1 MKKTISIVAL
11 VLLAAGLFA
20 QSTATGTARQAA
32 TTEVTI
38 TVTNVQGA
46 QVTVEGKASTAPV
59 VVQLKAGSYP
69 ISIQAPNFVPLNT
82 TINVESPASKKQAFT
97 FQLQPIKF
105 RLTVNANVK
114 EATVA
119 VNNVGKGAA
128 GYAEDLAPGTYTI
141 LVSAPGYQA
150 FSQTVNLDRPTT
162 VAATLQAI
170 KYRLTVNANVKE
182 ATVAVNN
189 VGKGAAGYSE
199 ELPPATYTVL
209 VAAPGYDS
217 YTETVNLNRQT
228 TVTANLK
235 RTVFRLTVNA
245 NVKEAAVSVNNV
257 AKGTAGYTEELP
269 PGTYTVA
276 VTAAGYEAYAETVNL
291 NKQTT
296 VTANLKAAL
305 ATLVLAPQYLE
316 GETQFVKIYVDGK
329 LVNAQV
335 AVKGALQ
342 VPAGKHK
349 VRVASA
355 PVGLA
360 SEAEFDFVAGQKYE
374 IRFLLQFAPVQ
385 Q

>member
-1 MKKTISIVAL
+1 MSRRNLIVAL
-11 VLLAAGLFA
+11 VLFAGAAGALLA
-20 QSTATGTARQAA
+20 QSTATGSGRTT

-38 TVTNVQGA
+38 TVTNVPGA
-46 QVTVEGKASTAPV
+46 QVTLQGKTSAAPV
-59 VVQLKAGSYP
+59 VVALAAGAYP
-69 ISIQAPNFVPLNT
+69 LSIQAAGFQPLNT
-82 TINVESPASKKQAFT
+82 TITVTTTADKKQAFT

-105 RLTVNANVK
+105 RLTVNANVMG
-114 EATVA
+114 ATVA

-128 GYAEDLAPGTYTI
+128 GYT
-141 LVSAPGYQA
+141 
-150 FSQTVNLDRPTT
+150 
-162 VAATLQAI
+162 
-170 KYRLTVNANVKE
+170 
-182 ATVAVNN
+182 
-189 VGKGAAGYSE
+189 E

-217 YTETVNLNRQT
+217 YTETVNLDRQT

-257 AKGTAGYTEELP
+257 AKGAAGYTEELP
-269 PGTYTVA
+269 PGTYTVG

-335 AVKGALQ
+335 AVKGVLQ

-355 PVGLA
+355 PAGLA